1 MSYRPSG
8 RDGIGKIGVQTR
20 SLRHPLLTVSPSSHR
35 TETATRLE
43 RKLQLILDERTRE
56 NSTSTERLPL
66 PPKPSCF
73 QTHGE

>member
-8 RDGIGKIGVQTR
+8 RDGIRKIGVQTR

-43 RKLQLILDERTRE
+43 RKLQL
-56 NSTSTERLPL
+56 
-66 PPKPSCF
+66 
-73 QTHGE
+73 